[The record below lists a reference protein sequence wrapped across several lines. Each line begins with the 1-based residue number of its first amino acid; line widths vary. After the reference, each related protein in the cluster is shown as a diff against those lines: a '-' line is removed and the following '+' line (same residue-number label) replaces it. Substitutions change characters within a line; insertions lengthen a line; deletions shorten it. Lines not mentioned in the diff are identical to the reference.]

1 MEDFAEGPRSKFLWL
16 VVQFLWELKQN
27 QPVLT
32 RSMAPALNSGE
43 DEIEKKFQA
52 MVKAGPCSS
61 AGIVLYPHSIKD
73 THVWSTGQGLV
84 FMMVR
89 SGEWLPQKSLRLGVW
104 TIFGGI
110 SLDAHP
116 WQKFKSLWLP
126 KRMQYIRVISS
137 LQFQVFQFD
146 LVCKHLGLSKKGEI
160 AKNGNSNN
168 GERKRRLSPLDFR
181 VILTC
186 SDDHHLSH
194 TWLFYGLITHEI
206 HHCLDRK
213 GDSSYPGRRGYFK
226 WLMNFHELLHI
237 HISRSYS
244 NICIYIL
251 MGVS

>member
-1 MEDFAEGPRSKFLWL
+1 
-16 VVQFLWELKQN
+16 
-27 QPVLT
+27 
-32 RSMAPALNSGE
+32 
-43 DEIEKKFQA
+43 
-52 MVKAGPCSS
+52 
-61 AGIVLYPHSIKD
+61 
-73 THVWSTGQGLV
+73 
-84 FMMVR
+84 
-89 SGEWLPQKSLRLGVW
+89 
-104 TIFGGI
+104 
-110 SLDAHP
+110 
-116 WQKFKSLWLP
+116 
-126 KRMQYIRVISS
+126 MQYIRVISS

-251 MGVS
+251 WGFLKNLKMRDSQNHGFNTKICSNLDDLGYPYLRTPPYM